1 MTYLT
6 RHWTDDAAQP
16 VFSTVIDATAPSG
29 NVYHILGEAC
39 ALLRHL
45 DVPADRIEAL
55 RARVGT
61 AQNYDEAVA
70 HVEAWFPVRRD
81 A

>member
-1 MTYLT
+1 MTYPT
-6 RHWTDDAAQP
+6 RHWTDDAASP
-16 VFSTVIDATAPSG
+16 VFSTVIDATGPGG
-29 NVYHILGEAC
+29 NVAHVLAEAC
-39 ALLRHL
+39 AMLRHL

-61 AQNYDEAVA
+61 AQSYDEAVA
-70 HVEAWFPVRRD
+70 YVEAWFPVRRD